1 MGRGKDK
8 QPRRTAGYQKSS
20 PTNLEKA
27 RENSPIVQG
36 RNPDLPE
43 GYNTRM
49 IQFTMELMPTEKLD
63 YNDVEEMKRRFMHY
77 LDTCAKYDM
86 KIGNQA
92 AYAAIGIDK
101 GTAWDWAN
109 RCTTNPARAD
119 FIKKVQRFCALY
131 REGLMQDGKVNPVTG
146 IFWQKN
152 YDGMRDQTETVITAH
167 TPLGEEVTGRDA
179 ERLAETYLSNAKG
192 ALPPAENM
200 NKSDTE

>member
-20 PTNLEKA
+20 PANLEKA
-27 RENSPIVQG
+27 RKNSPIIQG
-36 RNPDLPE
+36 NNPKLPE

-101 GTAWDWAN
+101 GIAWDWAN
-109 RCTTNPARAD
+109 RCTTNPARTD
-119 FIKKVQRFCALY
+119 FIKNVQQFCALY

-167 TPLGEEVTGRDA
+167 TPLGAEVSGSDA

-192 ALPPAENM
+192 ALPPAKNM